1 MARILAWPLKRVILS
16 HINGIVTGQ
25 TVPPPGT
32 EPLVWTRERPVEVAH
47 FEPPEPDRICV
58 YGTPLRGTVREVTA
72 EYTGLGTEGPAV
84 ELRVRIHEPGEDV
97 IGVDTQLGQ
106 VLDAVVSAVLD
117 QPLLPGGRLWLA
129 AYAQNPP
136 ALTPTPSPAVTITA
150 GLVFR
155 AEVVG
160 HA

>member
-16 HINGIVTGQ
+16 RLNDIATGQ
-25 TVPPPGT
+25 VAPPPGT
-32 EPLVWTRERPVEVAH
+32 EPLVWTRERPVQVEH

-58 YGTPLRGTVREVTA
+58 YGMPLRGSLREVTA

-97 IGVDTQLGQ
+97 VGVDILLGQ

-117 QPLLPGGRLWLA
+117 APLLQSGRLWLG
-129 AYAQNPP
+129 AYAQDRP
-136 ALTPTPSPAVTITA
+136 ALTPTPSPAVTMTA
-150 GLVFR
+150 GVVFR
-155 AEVVG
+155 AEVVN
-160 HA
+160 A